1 MSGLL
6 HPVGPEQPR
15 TYWQRRGLVIV
26 AVLVAIA
33 VAVTLIVNL
42 AGGGDQQQAVPAATQ
57 PASTQPPASPTSG
70 TAPSTPATAPAPSK
84 SAKAPATTAA
94 PPKASTSAKPSSA
107 PPATK
112 QPATKM
118 PTPACKASELRAT
131 LRGDQKLKVSQ
142 KTTFTVTLIN
152 GGPTTCVVSV
162 TPSTFELKIYS
173 GTDRIWGTK
182 DCTTSVK
189 PIEKAVASEGE
200 VAWTMAWN
208 GRRSAKD
215 CKNRSETP
223 RPGTYFA
230 TAQLK
235 GADPVKL
242 GMTLRG

>member
-1 MSGLL
+1 MSGVL

-33 VAVTLIVNL
+33 VAVTVIVNL
-42 AGGGDQQQAVPAATQ
+42 AGGGDQQQAVPAASTQ
-57 PASTQPPASPTSG
+57 PAGTQPAASPTSN
-70 TAPSTPATAPAPSK
+70 TARSTPAPAPSK
-84 SAKAPATTAA
+84 SAKAPATTATS
-94 PPKASTSAKPSSA
+94 PKASTSAKSSSA

-131 LRGDQKLKVSQ
+131 LRGDQKLKISQ

-162 TPSTFELKIYS
+162 TPSTFELKVYS
-173 GTDRIWGTK
+173 GTDRIWSTK
-182 DCTTSVK
+182 DCAMSVK
-189 PIEKAVASEGE
+189 PFEKAVASEGE
-200 VAWTMAWN
+200 VAWTMMWN
-208 GRRSAKD
+208 GRRSAD
-215 CKNRSETP
+215 GCKNRSETP

-235 GADPVKL
+235 GADPVQL